1 MAEPFLGE
9 IRLFSFNYAPR
20 GWALCNG
27 ATLQIY
33 QNQALYSLLLNTF
46 GGDGRTTFCLP
57 DLRGRV
63 PVPPGINPAYPQF
76 IVANADKLGAETV
89 TLTATQMPV
98 HTHQA
103 LANGA
108 NADVAVPVTPSKSY
122 IWAEMDDTGSV
133 LQNAYAASS
142 NAVMDPTAVSYSG
155 GGQAHNNMQPYLAVN
170 YCIAIA
176 GYYPVRP

>member
-1 MAEPFLGE
+1 
-9 IRLFSFNYAPR
+9 
-20 GWALCNG
+20 
-27 ATLQIY
+27 
-33 QNQALYSLLLNTF
+33 
-46 GGDGRTTFCLP
+46 
-57 DLRGRV
+57 
-63 PVPPGINPAYPQF
+63 
-76 IVANADKLGAETV
+76 VANADKLGAETV